1 MTIITHPQE
10 SRETL
15 ISPTESTSS
24 DPLELLFKE
33 AKQRGRRRR
42 LRWISV
48 LFAMTLTA
56 GVVAGVTYGAGG
68 STARGHASVP
78 PLALAS
84 AKVLTCQ
91 GTDVTRPR
99 TFIVTCADAYTQL
112 TKTTWSS
119 WTSAGAVGTTT
130 FAMNLCNPYCA
141 ASKMTYY
148 PDSVVHFAR
157 PVATKH
163 GSLFS
168 LLTVRY
174 SSAGKAHL
182 FRFSFRGDHS
192 FSN

>member
-1 MTIITHPQE
+1 LGVAVFGQRFGTQCGCFRSAFT
-10 SRETL
+10 
-15 ISPTESTSS
+15 
-24 DPLELLFKE
+24 PLELLFKE
-33 AKQRGRRRR
+33 AKQRGRRRK
-42 LRWISV
+42 LRWITV
-48 LFAMTLTA
+48 LFAMALTA

-91 GTDVTRPR
+91 GTDVARPR

-119 WTSAGAVGTTT
+119 WNSAGAVGTTT
-130 FAMNLCNPYCA
+130 FARNLCNPYCA

-148 PDSVVHFAR
+148 PNSVVHFSK
-157 PVATKH
+157 PVTTKH
-163 GSLFS
+163 GTLFS

-174 SSAGKAHL
+174 LSAGTDRL
-182 FRFSFRGDHS
+182 FRFSFTGDPS
-192 FSN
+192 FTK